1 MTGRAPCPRTART
14 RAWRRSRS
22 RAFVSQ
28 EGGGDSL
35 RPAVPFPPPR
45 VEDADGTVL
54 GSNQLTANGEA
65 ASKVVLI
72 INDSSTP
79 AHAAPNYWQAPAPRQ
94 HRDARPAIEES
105 RGG

>member
-1 MTGRAPCPRTART
+1 M
-14 RAWRRSRS
+14 
-22 RAFVSQ
+22 
-28 EGGGDSL
+28 
-35 RPAVPFPPPR
+35 
-45 VEDADGTVL
+45 L